1 MSGSE
6 EKKLNSLHE
15 EDSLYKAQGGK
26 AAYQISPT
34 YGQNTLY
41 KVNPV
46 HDAWDRALAAES
58 ICQDI
63 LVQCQKPVVPE
74 YALYGLRIVST
85 FLSGRYGRS
94 SCWNGWNC
102 PVLSAGRTDGTVQE
116 KPGKGESNLSSQPFT
131 LHFSPLFSREG

>member
-26 AAYQISPT
+26 AAYQISP
-34 YGQNTLY
+34 
-41 KVNPV
+41 
-46 HDAWDRALAAES
+46 
-58 ICQDI
+58 
-63 LVQCQKPVVPE
+63 
-74 YALYGLRIVST
+74 LYGLRIVST